1 MQICDN
7 PAYPVFPPFHVHV
20 YIPYQD
26 SLLTAN
32 FYCCICGK
40 KLNDEPP
47 YDNIYG
53 GTYPNGL

>member
-1 MQICDN
+1 MQTYDSPTN
-7 PAYPVFPPFHVHV
+7 PVFPPFHVHV

-47 YDNIYG
+47 CDNIYG
-53 GTYPNGL
+53 GTYPE